1 MAYQATGTAGN
12 DTLNQ
17 SGDTGPGTI
26 AGLAGDDC
34 IFAGS
39 GLATITGDTGADTVV
54 LRAGNT
60 GTVNS
65 GTENDSIVDNGTAI
79 GSMQLFGGDG
89 ADTIFVL
96 NATAAQTI
104 VGGNDSSDG
113 ADSVLG
119 GSANDMLFGNGGNDT
134 LSGYVGNDTMVG
146 GLGNDLFGDL
156 DVGNELIFGN
166 QGDDSANTST
176 GNDTFYGGL
185 GNDSA
190 VVVGGNPLYFMNE
203 GSDTFWSFGPSAMTV
218 IGGDDSAD
226 GGDSILTGAGAD
238 LLFGNGGADTIDSGT
253 GADTIVAG
261 FGNDTITAV
270 TAGLRLI
277 FGNEGD
283 DTINGSGFMTV
294 FGGLGND
301 STWSSGDADTIQGN
315 EGNDTIRGDGGIDTI
330 AGGTGNDVFR
340 YAAAS
345 EDGDNATGGGPVEFI
360 TDVNWAEDRIQT
372 SVGVAF
378 AANMG
383 AGTGVNLA
391 TAATNAIAAA
401 NALAGGGATQVGAQF
416 TFGGRTYLAINQDA
430 AFTTFNDATDLLLD
444 ITGVTGTIG
453 ASNFT
458 T

>member
-17 SGDTGPGTI
+17 SADTGPGTI
-26 AGLAGDDC
+26 VGLAGDDC
-34 IFAGS
+34 ILAGS
-39 GLATITGDTGADTVV
+39 GLATIAGDTGNDTVV

-60 GTVNS
+60 GTVNG

-89 ADTIFVL
+89 ADTISVL
-96 NATAAQTI
+96 NATGAQTI
-104 VGGNDSSDG
+104 VGSNDSSDG
-113 ADSVLG
+113 ADSLRG
-119 GSANDMLFGNGGNDT
+119 GLANDLLVGNGGNDT
-134 LSGYVGNDTMVG
+134 LSGYVGSDTMVG
-146 GLGNDLFGDL
+146 GFGNDLISDIDGD
-156 DVGNELIFGN
+156 VELVFGN
-166 QGDDSANTST
+166 QGNDSCNNGI

-190 VVVGGNPLYFMNE
+190 FVAGGSPLHFMNE
-203 GSDTFWSFGPSAMTV
+203 GSDTFWATFGTVTV
-218 IGGDDSAD
+218 IGGNDSAD
-226 GGDSILTGAGAD
+226 GGDSILTGSGAD

-253 GADTIVAG
+253 GGDTIVAG
-261 FGNDTITAV
+261 FGNDTV
-270 TAGLRLI
+270 TAANPGLHLV
-277 FGNEGD
+277 FGNEGN
-283 DTINGSGFMTV
+283 DTINGAGFMTV
-294 FGGLGND
+294 FGGLGNN
-301 STWSSGDADTIQGN
+301 STWAGSDTDTIQGN
-315 EGNDTIRGDGGIDTI
+315 EGNDTIRGDLGIDTV
-330 AGGTGNDVFR
+330 AGGAGNDVFR
-340 YAAAS
+340 YAALD
-345 EDGDNATGGGPVEFI
+345 EGGDNAAGGGPVEFI

-372 SVGVAF
+372 PVAVAF

-391 TAATNAIAAA
+391 TSTTNAIAAA
-401 NALAGGGATQVGAQF
+401 NALAGGGATQVAAQF

-430 AFTTFNDATDLLLD
+430 AFTTFNDVTDLLLD